1 MKTISQFLAQS
12 KRPVYSVDPN
22 ATVREALELMAQHN
36 IGAVLVLEGRTLAGI
51 FSERDYARKV
61 ALKGKSS
68 NETKVSDV
76 MTAKVITIDT
86 KHSIDQCMQIMTD
99 NHIRHLPIVDDLH
112 VMGLISIGDVV
123 QEMIAYQKSMIE
135 QLQRYISG

>member
-99 NHIRHLPIVDDLH
+99 NHIRHLPIVDNLQ

-123 QEMIAYQKSMIE
+123 HEMIAYQKSMIE
-135 QLQRYISG
+135 QLQKYISG

>member
-1 MKTISQFLAQS
+1 M
-12 KRPVYSVDPN
+12 
-22 ATVREALELMAQHN
+22 REALELIAQHN
-36 IGAVLVLEGRTLAGI
+36 IGAVLVLEGQTLAGI

-99 NHIRHLPIVDDLH
+99 NHIRHLPIVDDLQ

>member
-1 MKTISQFLAQS
+1 MKTISQFLDQS
-12 KRPVYSVDPN
+12 KSPIYSVCPN
-22 ATVREALELMAQHN
+22 ATVREALVLMAQHN
-36 IGAVLVLEGRTLAGI
+36 IGAVLVLEGQTLAGI

-99 NHIRHLPIVDDLH
+99 NHIRHLPIVDDLQ

-123 QEMIAYQKSMIE
+123 QEMISYQKSMIE

>member
-1 MKTISQFLAQS
+1 MKTISQFLEQS
-12 KRPVYSVDPN
+12 KRPIYFVGPN

-36 IGAVLVLEGRTLAGI
+36 IGAVLVLEGQTLAGI

-99 NHIRHLPIVDDLH
+99 NHIRHLPIVDDLQ

-123 QEMIAYQKSMIE
+123 QEMISY
-135 QLQRYISG
+135 

>member
-99 NHIRHLPIVDDLH
+99 NHIRHLPIVDDLQ

-123 QEMIAYQKSMIE
+123 QEMISYQKSMIE
-135 QLQRYISG
+135 QLQKYISG

>member
-1 MKTISQFLAQS
+1 MKTISQFLDQS
-12 KRPVYSVDPN
+12 KRPIYSVVPN
-22 ATVREALELMAQHN
+22 ATVREALVLMAQHN
-36 IGAVLVLEGRTLAGI
+36 IGAVLVLEGQTLAGI

-99 NHIRHLPIVDDLH
+99 NHIRHLPIVDELQ